1 MKQLTILATLSLA
14 AILSAC
20 DNGTSPQQ
28 KTSTTASTSVD
39 LKVINWGPQS
49 TTVGVIPNKQPGGGM
64 GIWIEVSGTTQGLG
78 EAQVLFAGQPAMVT
92 SSVQEKGL
100 SAAIAPEQLTEPGKK
115 EVVIKQISTNK
126 LFPVGVFDVQPA
138 K

>member
-1 MKQLTILATLSLA
+1 MNQLTLLAILSLA

-28 KTSTTASTSVD
+28 KTSATTTTSVD

-49 TTVGVIPNKQPGGGM
+49 TKVGVNPNNQPGGAM
-64 GIWIEVSGTTQGLG
+64 GIWIEVSGTQGVG
-78 EAQVLFAGQPAMVT
+78 EVQLLVAGQPAMAV
-92 SSVQEKGL
+92 VQEKL
-100 SAAIAPEQLTEPGKK
+100 ITAAIAPEQFAEPGKK